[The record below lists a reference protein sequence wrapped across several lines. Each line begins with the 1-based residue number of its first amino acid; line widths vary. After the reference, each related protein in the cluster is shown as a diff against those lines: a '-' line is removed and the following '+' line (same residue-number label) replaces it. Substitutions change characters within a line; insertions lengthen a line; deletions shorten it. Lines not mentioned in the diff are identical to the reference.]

1 MGSLV
6 NLIFWFIIIAF
17 TIFFIGAW
25 IIAQGEAAEE
35 EEKKKEEKLKKAQ
48 EYGRGRVF
56 KAGK

>member
-1 MGSLV
+1 MQSLV
-6 NLIFWFIIIAF
+6 NFIVWPIII
-17 TIFFIGAW
+17 FFALFIIGAW
-25 IIAQGEAAEE
+25 IMAQGEAAEE